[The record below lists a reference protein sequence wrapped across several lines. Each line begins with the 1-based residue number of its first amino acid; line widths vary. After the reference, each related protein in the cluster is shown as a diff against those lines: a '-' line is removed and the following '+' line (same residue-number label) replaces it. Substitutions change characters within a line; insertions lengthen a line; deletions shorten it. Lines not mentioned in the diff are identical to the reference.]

1 MPVKATIGY
10 IERERATTHRGVESC
25 TVAFKVDSANTHP
38 RPAIRSATIVSG
50 RLVLRPAPVEPIATA
65 SDAIWTIRWF
75 GMCARRRPL
84 MKDRR
89 RKRLHS
95 SHSCDARLPTYG

>member
-50 RLVLRPAPVEPIATA
+50 RLVLRHAPVAPNAPA
-65 SDAIWTIRWF
+65 SDAICTYRWF
-75 GMCARRRPL
+75 GLCARRRPQ
-84 MKDRR
+84 MHAAHID
-89 RKRLHS
+89 
-95 SHSCDARLPTYG
+95 PTAQNRVG